1 MLFFK
6 RNPYSKYNP
15 KIAHSKY
22 YSISEI
28 LGLERS
34 SIDNVHKP
42 PLFIVASVELGNT
55 TTKCIITATDLKIG
69 RTYLVRK
76 IVKLTKEARNPKAG
90 ENVFGRTLW
99 GKPLSEESITEFI
112 ADIVTETI
120 ASTGLNID
128 DIHFV
133 VRSTGVTSSFNTP
146 EEVGEVIKALAKGC
160 LKAKIHPSRMIA
172 PLTVEHIPLS
182 IREHS
187 KLNISQFTGAIAGSL
202 PPKSYSEIMANE
214 MEAELSTAGIKMGAK
229 LINVDFRNPV
239 ITMDFGT
246 TLKGRVIND
255 CLPYGETIGSITG
268 LGGAISDSIVQGAG
282 YDSVLEFPPHNVKN
296 MEGFEVAEQLAD
308 EVHKYVRIEKIPPG
322 VSKYGMIP
330 VNSTAALKAN
340 ILLIGCDIGYNGS
353 QIPKLRELGRQFV
366 EDYGLAIIPLILD
379 FAQSIAVR
387 RIIEILILSGAV
399 SEKYSI
405 GITGRAGI
413 TGFKPKIITKYVDD
427 LNMYK
432 NFKAEDMIVFVEDGL
447 ALGAAVMAKCMH
459 AFGNPQNPLGGN
471 KGMGCILPYKRKP
484 NMNTN
489 LYNLANYNNK

>member
-1 MLFFK
+1 MFFK
-6 RNPYSKYNP
+6 RNPYDKYNP
-15 KIAHSKY
+15 KITRSKY
-22 YSISEI
+22 HSISEV

-34 SIDNVHKP
+34 SIENTYKP
-42 PLFIVASVELGNT
+42 PLFIVVSVELGNT
-55 TTKCIITATDLKIG
+55 TTKCIVTATDLKTG

-76 IVKLTKEARNPKAG
+76 TVKLTKEARNPKAG
-90 ENVFGRTLW
+90 EDVFSRTLW
-99 GKPLSEESITEFI
+99 GKPLSEESIAEFI
-112 ADIVTETI
+112 ADIITETVV
-120 ASTGLNID
+120 SSGLSID

-146 EEVGEVIKALAKGC
+146 EEVGRMIKALAKGC

-172 PLTVEHIPLS
+172 PLTKEYIPLN
-182 IREHS
+182 IREYS
-187 KLNISQFTGAIAGSL
+187 KLNLSQFTGAIAGSL

-214 MEAELSTAGIKMGAK
+214 MEAELSTAGIKIGAK

-268 LGGAISDSIVQGAG
+268 LGGAISDSIIQGAG
-282 YDSVLEFPPHNVKN
+282 YDSVIEFPHHNAKSI
-296 MEGFEVAEQLAD
+296 EEFEVAEQLAN

-322 VSKYGMIP
+322 VFKYGMIP
-330 VNSTAALKAN
+330 INSTAAFKAN
-340 ILLIGCDIGYNGS
+340 ILLIGCDIGYNGD
-353 QIPKLRELGRQFV
+353 QIPKLRDLGRQFI
-366 EDYGLAIIPLILD
+366 EDYGSNNMPLILD
-379 FAQSIAVR
+379 FVQSIAVK
-387 RIIEILILSGAV
+387 RIIEILISSGII

-413 TGFKPKIITKYVDD
+413 TGFKPKIILKYIDD
-427 LNMYK
+427 LNLYK
-432 NFKAEDMIVFVEDGL
+432 SLKVEDMVVFVEDGL

-471 KGMGCILPYKRKP
+471 KGMGCILPYKGKLNP
-484 NMNTN
+484 NT
-489 LYNLANYNNK
+489 KQIS